1 MSKAQSRFM
10 VFTIGA
16 CSVSAALCR
25 CQRALSF
32 LATSRERLRLSLNA
46 LPMQLTSV
54 WKAPGVY
61 SVSVAQSRARA
72 FEQVLME
79 GCCDQSRRSQVP
91 HLELVRGGD
100 GLALLLEVF
109 AEDGHVGI

>member
-1 MSKAQSRFM
+1 M

-54 WKAPGVY
+54 WKAPGVC
-61 SVSVAQSRARA
+61 SVSVAQERARA

-79 GCCDQSRRSQVP
+79 GCDQLSRSQVP

-109 AEDGHVGI
+109 AEDGQVGI